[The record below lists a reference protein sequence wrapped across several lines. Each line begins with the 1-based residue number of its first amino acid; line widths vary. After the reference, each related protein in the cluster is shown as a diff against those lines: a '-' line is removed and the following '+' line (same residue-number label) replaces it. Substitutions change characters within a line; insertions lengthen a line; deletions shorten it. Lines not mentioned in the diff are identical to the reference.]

1 MPDKSAV
8 QVRQPAKG
16 SLSEGRVH
24 VEVVARGDVTPD
36 LVDLAATK
44 ISAITH
50 VTAEP
55 LLLARVKLTQ
65 EPDPARERPAIAQV
79 TLDVNG
85 HLVRAQVAA
94 RTMRD
99 AIDLLEG
106 RLRDK
111 LDHRAERRQAG
122 RRRDAPVTPGTWRHD
137 ARPAQRPTYFDR
149 PVDEREL
156 VCRKSFATADLT
168 VDEAAFDLEQL
179 DHDFY
184 LFRDVAS
191 GADCVLE
198 KRGDGPYRLAHTG
211 TAAVDPGPTAV
222 PVEVLETPVPEL
234 AVDEA
239 IERLDLSNEP
249 FTFFVDTESG
259 RGTVVY
265 RRYDGHYGL
274 IAPS

>member
-8 QVRQPAKG
+8 QEGRPAKG
-16 SLSEGRVH
+16 SPSEGRVA
-24 VEVVARGDVTPD
+24 VEVIARGDVTQD
-36 LVDLAATK
+36 LIDLAADK

-50 VTAEP
+50 VTAQP
-55 LLLARVKLTQ
+55 LLLARVKLTH

-79 TLDVNG
+79 TIDVNG
-85 HLVRAQVAA
+85 DLVRAQVAA

-111 LDHRAERRQAG
+111 LDHRAERRQAS
-122 RRRDAPVTPGTWRHD
+122 RRHDAPPAPGGWRHD
-137 ARPAQRPTYFDR
+137 DRPSPRPSHFER

-156 VCRKSFATADLT
+156 VRRKSFATADLT
-168 VDEAAFDLEQL
+168 PDEAAFDMDQL

-198 KRGDGPYRLAHTG
+198 HRADGPYRLAYAG
-211 TAAVDPGPTAV
+211 AVAPEPGPTAV
-222 PVEVLETPVPEL
+222 PVEVVETPAPEL

-239 IERLDLSNEP
+239 IERLDLSDEP
-249 FTFFVDTESG
+249 FTFFLDTDSG
-259 RGTVVY
+259 RGSVVY